1 MAGRTDRRVPFAE
14 ALRGAAEQRTEGG
27 ATLRD
32 ELRSLASD
40 EWPIRLRALVAEQA
54 GLILRRSIDLDRSF
68 FDHGLDSLSNLELRA
83 RIETEAGVRLSPKT
97 IATHNT
103 VRDLA
108 KHLSDTLLA
117 ELNV

>member
-1 MAGRTDRRVPFAE
+1 M
-14 ALRGAAEQRTEGG
+14 
-27 ATLRD
+27 
-32 ELRSLASD
+32 
-40 EWPIRLRALVAEQA
+40 VAEQA

-108 KHLSDTLLA
+108 KHLSDTLSA
-117 ELNV
+117 ELKV